1 MLFIDAILIILRLTQ
16 LEKSQVEKRK
26 QLDRQPLGVRPA
38 AKGPQA
44 PSKPQPPVESEC
56 SPPSA
61 IAASSMPA
69 FDDGLASAERAFH
82 ALVASAAALPTAATA
97 PTQEVNADEP
107 RSPANAGVRRRRRA
121 D

>member
-16 LEKSQVEKRK
+16 LEKSQVQKRK

-44 PSKPQPPVESEC
+44 PSRPQPPVESAHL
-56 SPPSA
+56 PPSVVA
-61 IAASSMPA
+61 TPPTHA
-69 FDDGLASAERAFH
+69 FDDGLASAERAFNG
-82 ALVASAAALPTAATA
+82 LVASAAALPTAATA
-97 PTQEVNADEP
+97 ATEEVLADEP
-107 RSPANAGVRRRRRA
+107 RNPANSGVRRRRRA